1 MKKKFYLLLMILGL
15 IGVFTGCD
23 NQPKVDHLSL
33 VIINDMST
41 QSMYYELS
49 DDVYGE
55 KSGTINAKKYD
66 FVDRVETLEDDTF
79 SVMSLKIYADSSK
92 TKLLYNYNGTSDLY
106 YESFD
111 YGGEGGVV
119 EFVMTEDKIIK

>member
-1 MKKKFYLLLMILGL
+1 MKKKLYLLLMLLGL
-15 IGVFTGCD
+15 ICVFTGCD

-33 VIINDMST
+33 AIYNDMST

-55 KSGTINAKKYD
+55 KNGIIDSKKSG
-66 FVDRVETLEDDTF
+66 FVDRVEFLEDDTF
-79 SVMSLKIYADSSK
+79 SVTSLKIYADSSK
-92 TKLLYNYNGTSDLY
+92 TKLLYNYDGTTDLY

-119 EFVMTEDKIIK
+119 DFVMTEDKIIK